1 MKEKTINLII
11 AVLPM
16 LDAKLGQVKNL
27 VKDTINAA
35 NPISV
40 TLDLTD
46 VDPYSWP
53 RTVNEIYLELIAEA
67 LQEVGICNPK
77 LTAGEECRFKGAAV
91 KKFRRILKLLD
102 ERTVRIAFGE
112 QFVRELDDDLTP
124 EQAKDLLDKSDGGC
138 VRLLRFRT
146 PAEKQA
152 YLLGINDADG
162 WLDYATLDNLNA
174 TISKASRT
182 LPVEPV

>member
-11 AVLPM
+11 AVLPL
-16 LDAKLGQVKNL
+16 LDAKLGEVKTLVKNT
-27 VKDTINAA
+27 VTAA
-35 NPISV
+35 NPVSV

-46 VDPYSWP
+46 VDTCTIEE
-53 RTVNEIYLELIAEA
+53 RYLKLIAEA
-67 LQEVGICNPK
+67 LQEVGICDPE
-77 LTAGEECRFKGAAV
+77 LTAGEDCRFKGAAV
-91 KKFRRILKLLD
+91 KEFRRILKLLD

-152 YLLGINDADG
+152 YLLGISDADG
-162 WLDYATLDNLNA
+162 WLDYATLDSLNA
-174 TISKASRT
+174 SISKASRT

>member
-1 MKEKTINLII
+1 MKKTTINLII
-11 AVLPM
+11 AVLPL
-16 LDAKLGQVKNL
+16 LDAKLGEIKTL
-27 VKDTINAA
+27 VKDTVTAA
-35 NPISV
+35 NPASV

-46 VDPYSWP
+46 VDTCTLEE
-53 RTVNEIYLELIAEA
+53 RYLELIAEA
-67 LQEVGICNPK
+67 LQEVGICDPEF
-77 LTAGEECRFKGAAV
+77 TAGEDCRFKGAAV
-91 KKFRRILKLLD
+91 EEFRRILKLLD

-124 EQAKDLLDKSDGGC
+124 EQAKKLLDESDGGC

-152 YLLGINDADG
+152 YLLGISDADG
-162 WLDYATLDNLNA
+162 WMDYATLDSLPA
-174 TISKASRT
+174 AVDKASRT

>member
-11 AVLPM
+11 AVLPL
-16 LDAKLGQVKNL
+16 LDAKLGQVKTL
-27 VKDTINAA
+27 VKDTVAAA
-35 NPISV
+35 NPASV

-46 VDPYSWP
+46 VDTCTLEE
-53 RTVNEIYLELIAEA
+53 RYLELIAEA
-67 LQEVGICNPK
+67 LQEVGICDPEPV
-77 LTAGEECRFKGAAV
+77 AGEDCRFKGAAV
-91 KKFRRILKLLD
+91 KEFRRILKLLD

-112 QFVRELDDDLTP
+112 QFIRELDDDLTP
-124 EQAKDLLDKSDGGC
+124 EQAEKLLDESDGGV

-162 WLDYATLDNLNA
+162 WLDYATLDNLPAAVN
-174 TISKASRT
+174 KASRT
-182 LPVEPV
+182 LPVEPA

>member
-1 MKEKTINLII
+1 MKKKTINLII
-11 AVLPM
+11 AVLPL
-16 LDAKLGQVKNL
+16 LDAKPGKVKTLVKNT
-27 VKDTINAA
+27 VTAA
-35 NPISV
+35 NPASV

-46 VDPYSWP
+46 VDTCTIEV
-53 RTVNEIYLELIAEA
+53 RYLKLIAEA
-67 LQEVGICNPK
+67 LQEVGICDPK
-77 LTAGEECRFKGAAV
+77 LTAGEDCRFKGAAV
-91 KKFRRILKLLD
+91 KEFRRILKHLD

-124 EQAKDLLDKSDGGC
+124 GQAKDLLDESDGGC

-152 YLLGINDADG
+152 YLLGIEDADG
-162 WLDYATLDNLNA
+162 WMDYATLDFLTA
-174 TISKASRT
+174 AVKKASRT